1 MDLKRVT
8 VDISLILLNR
18 RAWAWMSGLSIGYYI
33 GLFRPFL

>member
-18 RAWAWMSGLSIGYYI
+18 RAWAWMSGLGSV
-33 GLFRPFL
+33 